1 MQETEEQLHRHTS
14 RLKHLQNSQTKF
26 TAIPDSSSDKF
37 GDYLVLLGAIM
48 REEMMIDWLKNV
60 SNCSVN
66 MLPLP
71 SNRRSLRID
80 PVTPPLLFPAFLHL
94 QAADPEP

>member
-48 REEMMIDWLKNV
+48 REEMM
-60 SNCSVN
+60 
-66 MLPLP
+66 
-71 SNRRSLRID
+71 
-80 PVTPPLLFPAFLHL
+80 
-94 QAADPEP
+94 